1 MRFSL
6 TTRIAAAFVVSL
18 ISLVALA
25 TISYRNVTALNRH
38 ADLVVHTYEVLETNE
53 GLETAWRTWKR
64 PRGAPR

>member
-25 TISYRNVTALNRH
+25 TISYRTVTALNRF
-38 ADLVVHTYEVLETNE
+38 ADRDVHTY
-53 GLETAWRTWKR
+53 
-64 PRGAPR
+64 